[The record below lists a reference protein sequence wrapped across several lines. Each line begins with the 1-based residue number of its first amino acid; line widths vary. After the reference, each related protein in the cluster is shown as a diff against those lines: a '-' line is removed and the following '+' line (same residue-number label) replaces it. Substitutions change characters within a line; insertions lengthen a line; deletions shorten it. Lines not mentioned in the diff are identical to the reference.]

1 MQYMY
6 ITHNVKM
13 STFTTSSNFGDR
25 KRYLL
30 IQKKY
35 TNNSVQ
41 YILYS
46 CKYVIFTG
54 NKKNNTKQK

>member
-25 KRYLL
+25 KRYLST
-30 IQKKY
+30 QKKY
-35 TNNSVQ
+35 
-41 YILYS
+41 
-46 CKYVIFTG
+46 
-54 NKKNNTKQK
+54 KQFCAVHIV